1 MALVLTRID
10 DRLIHGQVVEGW
22 LRVIQANRIV
32 VASDDVAAD
41 PLQVN
46 LMSLAVPSDVKVMVL
61 KVQAAADSLKA
72 GTWEK
77 ERVLLLLPGL
87 REARLLVAAGVALEA
102 INLGGLHDAPGR
114 ESLSPSLALSKQD
127 REDVAFIVSK
137 GVEIETRALPNDEKR
152 PIADLLGTRGGSRA
166 RDVRPQ

>member
-1 MALVLTRID
+1 MSLVLTRVD

-22 LRVIQANRIV
+22 LRVIQATRIV
-32 VASDDVAAD
+32 VASDEVADD

-72 GTWEK
+72 GSWAK

-87 REARLLVAAGVALEA
+87 REARRLAAAGVELEA
-102 INLGGLHDAPGR
+102 LNLGGLHDAPGR
-114 ESLSPSLALSKQD
+114 EPVSPSRALSAQD
-127 REDVAFIVSK
+127 REDIEFLLSR
-137 GVEIETRALPNDEKR
+137 GVEIETRALPNDERRLVKDVL
-152 PIADLLGTRGGSRA
+152 ARGAARA

>member
-1 MALVLTRID
+1 MSLVLTRVD

-22 LRVIQANRIV
+22 LRVIQATRIV
-32 VASDDVAAD
+32 VASDEVADD

-72 GTWEK
+72 GSWAK

-87 REARLLVAAGVALEA
+87 REARRLAAAGVELEA
-102 INLGGLHDAPGR
+102 LNLGGLHPGPGGHRVPAFARRRDRDARPAERRAPAGEGRAGPRRRPRQGR
-114 ESLSPSLALSKQD
+114 EA
-127 REDVAFIVSK
+127 
-137 GVEIETRALPNDEKR
+137 
-152 PIADLLGTRGGSRA
+152 PIGRTWWK
-166 RDVRPQ
+166 